1 MFGTNEAD
9 FPHKLLLTDRQVEN
23 LWKSLCIKVSS
34 VYLKLSKTRKRS

>member
-23 LWKSLCIKVSS
+23 LWKSLSIKVSS